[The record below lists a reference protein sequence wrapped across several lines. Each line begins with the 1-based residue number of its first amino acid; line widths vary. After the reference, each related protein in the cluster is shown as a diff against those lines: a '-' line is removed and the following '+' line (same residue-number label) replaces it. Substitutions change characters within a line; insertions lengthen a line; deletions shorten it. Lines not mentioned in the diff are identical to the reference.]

1 MKTMSMPSFTAENSI
16 YKTRGRYCMAT
27 AFDSQNAS
35 ANVQPARTRQTGGYC
50 GVLWDLVD
58 DATDRRDQLG
68 MAFFL
73 GAVRG
78 ANCF

>member
-1 MKTMSMPSFTAENSI
+1 MNMPSFTAEHSI
-16 YKTRGRYCMAT
+16 YETRGRYCMAT

-50 GVLWDLVD
+50 GALWDLLD

-78 ANCF
+78 AKCF